1 MLTITDQIRELRAE
15 LTGCLLT
22 RRERAQAQSELKRLV
37 TNQTKLSHALDAAV
51 AEEAPPD

>member
-1 MLTITDQIRELRAE
+1 MLTITYQIRELRAE

-22 RRERAQAQSELKRLV
+22 RRERAQTQSELKRLV
-37 TNQTKLSHALDAAV
+37 AKQAKLSRALDAAV